1 MDKHNE
7 IYIKTQG
14 SLHTPEKDRGREQK
28 VENYIQVINQ
38 MAMKVTE
45 EQNCVL
51 EVVIGEN
58 GILAHLIPGELWDD
72 FMEEDEK

>member
-1 MDKHNE
+1 M
-7 IYIKTQG
+7 
-14 SLHTPEKDRGREQK
+14 
-28 VENYIQVINQ
+28 ENYIQVINQ
-38 MAMKVTE
+38 MAKKVTE